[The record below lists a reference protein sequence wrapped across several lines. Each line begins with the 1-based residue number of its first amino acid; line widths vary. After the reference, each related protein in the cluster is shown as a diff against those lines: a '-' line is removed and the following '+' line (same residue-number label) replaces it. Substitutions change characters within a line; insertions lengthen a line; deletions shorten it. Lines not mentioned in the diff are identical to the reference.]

1 MVHFGEFLKTW
12 SLRSNSVTRQVIFNR
27 TKIGGKCQNWKFKCD
42 ILGDFQTL
50 WALLFFASL
59 LFLVPFIFYF
69 CHNFTTSIFLKCCW
83 RRWLKW
89 RPYFTL
95 ITDLADKRR
104 FVFSLLFYDTL
115 LFEQKPNMMRKD
127 LIQFSLHSIFMRTL
141 LNDVILQC
149 ANLQKSLINIYTF
162 SKASKRP

>member
-1 MVHFGEFLKTW
+1 ML
-12 SLRSNSVTRQVIFNR
+12 
-27 TKIGGKCQNWKFKCD
+27 WKW
-42 ILGDFQTL
+42 DFYDTL
-50 WALLFFASL
+50 WHNVLKAFLNNFYDIFFAKKVENLLSPLFLWQNCGCGFCLGALLFFASL

-104 FVFSLLFYDTL
+104 FVFRLLFYDTL

-141 LNDVILQC
+141 LNDAI
-149 ANLQKSLINIYTF
+149 
-162 SKASKRP
+162 